1 MIVLD
6 ASAYVMAATES
17 TITADRL
24 LDRINR
30 EQCHSPHLIDAEIGQ
45 ALRRLAMRSVIDD
58 DTAEDALNSAAH
70 VIDERHEIF
79 GVLSSIAW
87 TLRHRVSFYDALYVA
102 LAITLD
108 APLVTADARLSRTP
122 LPCAIELVAA

>member
-1 MIVLD
+1 
-6 ASAYVMAATES
+6 MAATET

-24 LDRINR
+24 LERITLEN
-30 EQCHSPHLIDAEIGQ
+30 CHSPHLIDAEIGH
-45 ALRRLAMRSVIDD
+45 AFRRMAMRGGLGDEAAEIALSNAAVLID
-58 DTAEDALNSAAH
+58 T
-70 VIDERHEIF
+70 RHEIF

-102 LAITLD
+102 LAVILD

-122 LPCAIELVAA
+122 LPCQVELVGT